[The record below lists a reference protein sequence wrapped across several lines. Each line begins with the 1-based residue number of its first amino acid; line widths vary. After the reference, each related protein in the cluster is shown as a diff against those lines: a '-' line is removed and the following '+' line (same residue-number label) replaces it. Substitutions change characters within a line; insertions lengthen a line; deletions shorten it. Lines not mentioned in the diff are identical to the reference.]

1 MDMKALMS
9 AMLSSDSLQGMSQ
22 RTGTTKK
29 GVESV
34 LASALP
40 SLISGAAG
48 QAQNEE
54 TAASFAGALED
65 HAKDDTSSLG
75 SFLSNVDLTD
85 GGKILGHLLG
95 SKTDATADEAAGKSG
110 LSSSQT
116 KAILSAASPLLMSLL
131 GQQTQAQKKTEE
143 TSSPIGAIMGSLLAN
158 ADMGSLLGS
167 VLGTGDDVE
176 EAPKRTSSSS
186 KKTTSSSKKASSS
199 SKKTSSSSKKTSS
212 SSKKTSSSSKK
223 TTSSSKKKSPV
234 SEKEEEKSGG
244 ILDALMG
251 LLK

>member
-22 RTGTTKK
+22 RTGTSQK

-40 SLISGAAG
+40 SLLNGAAG

-75 SFLSNVDLTD
+75 SFLSNVDLED

-95 SKTDATADEAAGKSG
+95 SKADATADEAAGKSG
-110 LSSSQT
+110 LTSSQT
-116 KAILSAASPLLMSLL
+116 KVILSAASPLLMSLL

-143 TSSPIGAIMGSLLAN
+143 TASPIGTIMGSLLAN
-158 ADMGSLLGS
+158 ADMGSLMGSLLG
-167 VLGTGDDVE
+167 GGNDAE
-176 EAPKRTSSSS
+176 EETPK
-186 KKTTSSSKKASSS
+186 KPTSSSK
-199 SKKTSSSSKKTSS
+199 
-212 SSKKTSSSSKK
+212 KK
-223 TTSSSKKKSPV
+223 TTSSSKKKNNSAGE
-234 SEKEEEKSGG
+234 EKKSGG